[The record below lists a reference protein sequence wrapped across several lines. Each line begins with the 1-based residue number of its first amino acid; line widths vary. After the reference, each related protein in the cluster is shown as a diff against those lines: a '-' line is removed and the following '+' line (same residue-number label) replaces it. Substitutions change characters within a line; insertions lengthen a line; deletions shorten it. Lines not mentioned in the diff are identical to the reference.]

1 VAGAYDRALVE
12 QLLPAHF
19 DPASAYGVKNE
30 TAPDADMPKVK
41 ANPKHANTLFAHLA
55 DMNAAWRWAVA
66 GGLSWEES
74 RATLMRYGLDW
85 TYEFIAFEEGCNKS
99 TAQRRCERAIG
110 KIAAYLNQDRY
121 VDGYD
126 VKEEAA

>member
-1 VAGAYDRALVE
+1 MAGAYDRALVE
-12 QLLPAHF
+12 RLLPAHF
-19 DPASAYGVKNE
+19 DPTSAYGVKNE

-66 GGLSWEES
+66 GGLSLEEA
-74 RATLMRYGLDW
+74 RATFMRYGLDW
-85 TYEFIAFEEGCNKS
+85 TLEFIAHEEGCHKS
-99 TAQRRCERAIG
+99 TVQRRCEKAVG

-126 VKEEAA
+126 KEEAA